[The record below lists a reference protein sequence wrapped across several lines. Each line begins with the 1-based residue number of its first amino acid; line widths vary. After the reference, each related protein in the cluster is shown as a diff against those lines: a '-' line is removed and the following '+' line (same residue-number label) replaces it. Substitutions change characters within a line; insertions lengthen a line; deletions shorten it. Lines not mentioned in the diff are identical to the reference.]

1 MIESFR
7 HKGLKELYQTG
18 NSPRLDSRQLQKL
31 RLILFRLD
39 TAQEID
45 DMHFPGSGLHAIK
58 GDLKDFY
65 AVKVMA
71 NWRLIFRFDSG
82 EVHDVDLLDYH

>member
-7 HKGLKELYQTG
+7 HKGLKELYETG
-18 NSPRLDSRQLQKL
+18 NSPKLDPRQLQKL

-45 DMHFPGSGLHAIK
+45 DMRFAGSGLHALK

-65 AVKVMA
+65 AVKVTA